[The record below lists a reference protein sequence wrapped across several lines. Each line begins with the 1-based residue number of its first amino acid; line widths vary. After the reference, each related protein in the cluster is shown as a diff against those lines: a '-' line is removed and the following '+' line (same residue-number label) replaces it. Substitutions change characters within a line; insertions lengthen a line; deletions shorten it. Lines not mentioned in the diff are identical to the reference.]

1 MKKVLKI
8 IFNILIFIFI
18 INLIINKSQANELNE
33 QVARFYEIHPLIY
46 KESMTKISLIDPK
59 PNVINS
65 FLPGQRG
72 ANQLIVY
79 TPNYI
84 FKTTGTNEF
93 GTEAIVIDGIVTQLN
108 GADSFIPPNG
118 YVLSGHGRAKKWINE
133 NITVGSYVI
142 IDEQKNMLYTF
153 ITPDSFIFNA
163 REKLYETQSIINYY
177 LKNENGYNYSTSR
190 SYMNKAYNNLE
201 KAKKRPDDVQ
211 KIAKEAM
218 DNASK
223 ALENALPYRN
233 NELKGVWIRPT
244 EMNNDEVIKTLDRI
258 KESGIDNVFLETYL
272 HGKTIYKSDVLQK
285 YGFIPQ
291 YEEFTGFDPLKAF
304 IDEAHKRNMKIH
316 IWFESFYVGN
326 KNPKTSPCHIL
337 RVKPGW
343 ANTTKALY
351 TSDEPVYSISEH
363 NGYFLDPSHPDVQ
376 MFLLE
381 IINEI
386 ITKYKPDGINLDYI
400 RYPQSAN
407 TNMSNYERS
416 NWGYTPYARYE
427 FKKLYN
433 IDPVDIKYKDE
444 NWNIWAAY
452 RQNKITEFV
461 ESVSKICRKKNILLT
476 AVIFPDRQKSL
487 DVKMQ
492 DWRTWSLKGY
502 VDGFT
507 PLILTCDKLVAQNQ
521 IQDIKINISPGTKV
535 YSGLFVPFMD
545 GSCDD
550 MLRLIHETRKL
561 NSNGVVLFDYAHFK
575 DRYKTTLQERVFNPG
590 DLKTSISGKD
600 KDKEIKKDT
609 KVKKRKFFQRRNKE
623 KNK

>member
-8 IFNILIFIFI
+8 IFNIFILLFIFNI
-18 INLIINKSQANELNE
+18 IVNNAHSNELNE
-33 QVARFYEIHPLIY
+33 EISKFYQLHPLIY
-46 KESMTKISLIDPK
+46 KESTAKISLIDPK
-59 PNVINS
+59 PDLINS
-65 FLPGQRG
+65 YLPGQRG

-79 TPNYI
+79 TPEYR

-93 GTEAIVIDGIVTQLN
+93 GTEAIVIDSVVTQIN
-108 GADSFIPPNG
+108 GADSVIPPNG

-142 IDEQKNMLYTF
+142 IDRERNMLYTF

-163 REKLYETQSIINYY
+163 QEKLSETQSIINYY

-190 SYMNKAYNNLE
+190 NYMNKAYNNLE
-201 KAKKRPDDVQ
+201 KAKKHPTDVQ

-233 NELKGVWIRPT
+233 NELKGIWIRPT
-244 EMNNDEVIKTLDRI
+244 QTSNDEVVKTLEKI

-291 YEEFTGFDPLKAF
+291 YEEFAGFDPLKAY
-304 IDEAHKRNMKIH
+304 INEAHKRNMKIH

-326 KNPKTSPCHIL
+326 KNPKSSPCHIL

-363 NGYFLDPSHPDVQ
+363 NGYFLDPAHPDVQ
-376 MFLLE
+376 VFLLE
-381 IINEI
+381 LINEI
-386 ITKYKPDGINLDYI
+386 ITKYRPDGINLDYI
-400 RYPQSAN
+400 RYPQSQLPS
-407 TNMSNYERS
+407 MGGYERS
-416 NWGYTPYARYE
+416 NWGYTQYARYE
-427 FKKLYN
+427 FKNMYN
-433 IDPVDIKYKDE
+433 IDPVDIRYNDE
-444 NWNIWAAY
+444 NWNVWATY

-461 ESVSKICRKKNILLT
+461 SSVSKICRKNNILLT

-535 YSGLFVPFMD
+535 YSGLFIPFMD

-550 MLRLIHETRKL
+550 LLRLIHEARKL
-561 NSNGVVLFDYAHFK
+561 NSNGIVLFDYAHFK
-575 DRYKTTLQERVFNPG
+575 DKYKATLQERVFNRV
-590 DLKTSISGKD
+590 DLKNKFSSNI
-600 KDKEIKKDT
+600 EIKKDI
-609 KVKKRKFFQRRNKE
+609 KQKKKRFFKRRK
-623 KNK
+623 